1 MSFILNFLME
11 AVLGIL
17 AIFFN
22 FFIDVTTSTFSLNGK
37 NTLNLFYKTFPGSD
51 TVMQWSQYCGLLII
65 VAIFFFQ
72 LIKIMSGPITKA
84 ERPLTLVC
92 RTIIFAAAVGAAK
105 PLCEFIFEVATGPFK
120 AMKSAVG
127 YDIIDNIVDAL
138 KSAGNKAGEDIAS
151 GSSGVSDFVV
161 GMIAPLITFFLI
173 IALFGAFFKL
183 LLEVVE
189 RYLIIGVLTIF
200 SPLAIATGCSSA
212 TNNIFG
218 SWLRAMIS
226 QCLLMIFSVFFLS
239 VLYNGMIQICVD
251 AVAGLALSGTN
262 LSTTFDVSE
271 RITDSSLL
279 CIRVMMLVAWCRLG
293 TTMDRHLQTLGLT
306 TLQAGDG
313 LAMDLRNAGSMAKGV
328 ARGGGRVAGAIAAGA
343 GAFAGNKA
351 ANGAGGNNNST
362 INNASGKNSNAVG
375 SGSGA
380 TKPGVGSSSMGGSS
394 QGQGISLNSMCGP
407 AGEALKNAADGEI
420 TAGNG
425 VEEDG
430 VTKFPLS
437 GPNGEDMGDIT
448 LSKDAPEEGRFASIT
463 DDDGNTLYAQASNDD
478 VQDLLDNEDA
488 FIAANADDIGGVT
501 NEGVDS
507 SELDDASTIDGTD
520 ASMVAGEGAYISDD
534 DNINQEVNIADEG
547 AASFDGDELQEANAA
562 LDDVQTFDSAAL
574 DENGDIVEGSVPS
587 SISEDQV
594 SFDENGNP
602 YYDADGQKV
611 PLDTNDDGS
620 YGPANCGIVANSNG
634 TGEFVMAND
643 GSMYAATSASAVASS
658 TNIPASQVKTD
669 SNGNPYYS
677 TGGQNIPVK
686 KNSDGSY
693 SLSGAIPASQ
703 IKTDSNGNTYC
714 SVGSQN
720 IPVAKNSNGSYSPA
734 TSISASQVKND
745 ANGNP
750 YCSVGGQNIPVAK
763 NSDGS
768 YSPTASATSISA
780 SQVKADNSGN
790 TYCSVGE
797 QNIPVVKNSDGSYS
811 SSATSI
817 PSASSGLL
825 KNSQGAQPGDSVV
838 TKDSNGNLCST
849 TLSSSNF
856 SSVSAKGFDGKMHDC
871 KGQLSSNGT
880 VNPSHLVATGFSNV
894 NNMSL
899 NKDGSATLSASD
911 GKKYSVPATN
921 VAVGSNGQVGIR
933 TNGANSFSAKDSSGN
948 SRTFNVSNSAM
959 VSKDRAFCPV
969 NNSSNGSGKTPTNI
983 HYSGLSNKIVA
994 DAKNV
999 KVVGSKDSY
1008 ASKYNLRKDQ
1018 RVPVSLVGTIKNSGD
1033 SNGKRNNMV
1042 GTIRG
1047 KDVNKLRKNN
1057 SKKK

>member
-127 YDIIDNIVDAL
+127 YDIIDNVVDAL

-262 LSTTFDVSE
+262 LSTTLDVSE

-488 FIAANADDIGGVT
+488 FIAANADDIGSVP
-501 NEGVDS
+501 NEGVDGA
-507 SELDDASTIDGTD
+507 ELDDVSTIDDTG
-520 ASMVAGEGAYISDD
+520 ASIAAGEGAYISDD
-534 DNINQEVNIADEG
+534 DNINQEVNVTDEG
-547 AASFDGDELQEANAA
+547 AASFNGDELQEANAA

-574 DENGDIVEGSVPS
+574 DENGDIVESSVPS
-587 SISEDQV
+587 SVSEDQV

-620 YGPANCGIVANSNG
+620 YSPANYGIVANSNG
-634 TGEFVMAND
+634 AGEFVMAND

-720 IPVAKNSNGSYSPA
+720 IPVAKNSNGSYGPA

-768 YSPTASATSISA
+768 YSPTT
-780 SQVKADNSGN
+780 
-790 TYCSVGE
+790 
-797 QNIPVVKNSDGSYS
+797 
-811 SSATSI
+811 TSI

-894 NNMSL
+894 SNMSL

-911 GKKYSVPATN
+911 GKKYSVPAAN